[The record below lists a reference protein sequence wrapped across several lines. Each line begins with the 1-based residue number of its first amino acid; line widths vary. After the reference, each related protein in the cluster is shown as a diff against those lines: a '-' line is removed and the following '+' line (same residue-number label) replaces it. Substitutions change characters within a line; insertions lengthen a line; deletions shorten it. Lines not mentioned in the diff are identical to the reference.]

1 MTSLDVAIIG
11 GGPAGLT
18 AAATLARQVHTVV
31 VFDSNVYRNEGSYHV
46 HTVPGW
52 DHKDPKEFRATS
64 RKQIEE
70 NYETVQFADVGV
82 TTVEK
87 KSESCFHVID
97 DTGKMW
103 EVKKL
108 ILATGSSDALPELK
122 GYGELWKKKMS
133 VRALPVPPSLQYAD
147 QYSSYH
153 CLFCL
158 GYEDRGAASSG
169 VLAIQVLAMM
179 PALAVHMADNAAQL
193 SKEVTIFTNGSEE
206 LAGQIRGMCPN
217 SPFKVDTRAI
227 DNLTD
232 AEGGVKVAF
241 ADGSSKEVSFL
252 VHSPLTTPQGPFA
265 KQLGLSLSQTG
276 DIQAEA
282 PAFQTTERG
291 VFAAGD
297 CISPYKVI
305 PHAIMTG
312 NFAAVAAA
320 TQLQAEKYGHFSLV

>member
-1 MTSLDVAIIG
+1 MSSLDVAIIG

-18 AAATLARQVHTVV
+18 AAVTLARQVHTVI
-31 VFDSNVYRNEGSYHV
+31 VFDNNVYRNEGSYHV

-70 NYETVQFADVGV
+70 SYETVQFADVGV
-82 TTVEK
+82 STVEK
-87 KSESCFHVID
+87 KSDSFFHVID
-97 DTGKMW
+97 ETGKTW
-103 EVKKL
+103 QVKKL
-108 ILATGSSDALPELK
+108 ILAMGSSDILPELD
-122 GYGELWKKKMS
+122 GYSELWKKKI
-133 VRALPVPPSLQYAD
+133 
-147 QYSSYH
+147 YH

-206 LAGQIRGMCPN
+206 VAGQIEAMCPS
-217 SPFKVDTRAI
+217 SPFKVDMRTI

-232 AEGGVKVAF
+232 IEGGVNIAF

-252 VHSPLTTPQGPFA
+252 VHNPLTTPQGPFA
-265 KQLGLSLSQTG
+265 TQLGLTLSQTG
-276 DIQAEA
+276 DVRADA

-320 TQLQAEKYGHFSLV
+320 TQLQAEKYGHFSMV